1 MFPLRFPWLWAVL
14 GWGMVVAVFAGS
26 LMPGEAMGV
35 VRVHDKLLHAGSY
48 LLLMVWFVGLYR
60 QRWHLP
66 IALMLFLIGVAVEF
80 LQSRLP
86 TRHFDPMDM
95 VANGAGIVFGL
106 ILGAI
111 WLTGWCQRAEKLL
124 KA

>member
-1 MFPLRFPWLWAVL
+1 VFPLRFPWVWAVL
-14 GWGMVVAVFAGS
+14 GWAMVVAVFAGS
-26 LMPGEAMGV
+26 LMPGEAMDV
-35 VRVHDKLLHAGSY
+35 VRVNDKLLHAGSY
-48 LLLMVWFVGLYR
+48 LVLMVWFVGLYR

-66 IALMLFLIGVAVEF
+66 IALMLFLLGVGVEF

-95 VANGAGIVFGL
+95 VANGAGIVIGL
-106 ILGAI
+106 ILGAL